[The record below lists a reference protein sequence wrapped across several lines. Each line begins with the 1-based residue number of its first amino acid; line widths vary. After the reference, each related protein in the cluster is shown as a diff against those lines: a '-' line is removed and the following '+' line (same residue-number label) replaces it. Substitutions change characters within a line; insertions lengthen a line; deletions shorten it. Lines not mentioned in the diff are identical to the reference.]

1 MGKSA
6 IFNQLIGVKQET
18 GNWPGKTVE
27 AAEGT
32 LVHHGMRIRII
43 DLPGIYSF
51 STYSPEELISREFI
65 ISQHPNVI
73 IDVIDATSLER
84 NLYLALQLM
93 EMRVPFVI
101 ALNFADI
108 ADKKHIHVDTESLG
122 RIFGVPVINT
132 VAIKGIGIHE
142 IVDEA
147 IHFVD
152 VWDSNAER
160 PEIKYGQEVEAR
172 IAALTGTLRGL
183 RG

>member
-1 MGKSA
+1 MALSKQTTLNKNISIALAGNANVGKSA

-27 AAEGT
+27 AAEGI
-32 LVHHGMRIRII
+32 LVHHGMRMRII

-51 STYSPEELISREFI
+51 STYSPEELVSREFI
-65 ISQHPNVI
+65 ISQRPNVI

-108 ADKKHIHVDTESLG
+108 ADKKHIHVDTKPG
-122 RIFGVPVINT
+122 PDFRRAVINT
-132 VAIKGIGIHE
+132 GHQR
-142 IVDEA
+142 
-147 IHFVD
+147 H
-152 VWDSNAER
+152 R
-160 PEIKYGQEVEAR
+160 H
-172 IAALTGTLRGL
+172 T
-183 RG
+183 